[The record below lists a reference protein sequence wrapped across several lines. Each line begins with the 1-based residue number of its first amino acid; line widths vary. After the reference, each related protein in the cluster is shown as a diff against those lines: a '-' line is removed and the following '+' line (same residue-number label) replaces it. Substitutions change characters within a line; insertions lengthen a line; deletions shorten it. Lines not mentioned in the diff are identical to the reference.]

1 MLSKILHISYRAF
14 FLRCEACGSDAALF
28 PVFGTTCERCEL
40 DLTAGATAPKLRAAL
55 TDEAPAPSSAKRWSD
70 RRAAHSTNQ
79 IRKCAYTESNSK
91 MEPID
96 RKRHA
101 WEALPLVLPLL
112 IVPIVMFLSP
122 RSSCNTG
129 DKLAK
134 T

>member
-1 MLSKILHISYRAF
+1 MRAGQYR
-14 FLRCEACGSDAALF
+14 RGVS
-28 PVFGTTCERCEL
+28 PQ
-40 DLTAGATAPKLRAAL
+40 
-55 TDEAPAPSSAKRWSD
+55 APSSTDRRGSRAKLRKSMAAIRLTRKPRPD

-79 IRKCAYTESNSK
+79 IRRCAYTESNSK

>member
-1 MLSKILHISYRAF
+1 MRAGQYRKGDNPQAPSSTD
-14 FLRCEACGSDAALF
+14 RRGSAPSSATAA
-28 PVFGTTCERCEL
+28 ERKCEL

-79 IRKCAYTESNSK
+79 IRRCAYTESNSK